1 MERHVASEVR
11 GCDESHNGRWENH
24 RSGKG
29 ALTFQYPFI
38 LRSRANQHLGENC
51 ESQKVVWELEERN
64 DRPGNLNFGVDPN
77 HRDGEGS
84 AVAFAAEGMS
94 GVPRNGGSDCVADDD
109 VRDVL
114 VAEGDR
120 RLADPAGKVR
130 EGEERVGNE
139 PVEEAG
145 EIRRRTVRLRGE
157 IARGNWVS
165 PRDLLEEEATGR
177 KVDSLQSTVSEKRE
191 EKKIPPLE
199 RKSPTLEEKFT
210 VDSFQLAALEKRNQ
224 EEKEERR
231 VVAIR
236 S

>member
-1 MERHVASEVR
+1 
-11 GCDESHNGRWENH
+11 
-24 RSGKG
+24 
-29 ALTFQYPFI
+29 
-38 LRSRANQHLGENC
+38 LR
-51 ESQKVVWELEERN
+51 V
-64 DRPGNLNFGVDPN
+64 
-77 HRDGEGS
+77 
-84 AVAFAAEGMS
+84 
-94 GVPRNGGSDCVADDD
+94 
-109 VRDVL
+109 
-114 VAEGDR
+114 
-120 RLADPAGKVR
+120 
-130 EGEERVGNE
+130 
-139 PVEEAG
+139 
-145 EIRRRTVRLRGE
+145 E

-177 KVDSLQSTVSEKRE
+177 KVDSLQSTVSEKGE

>member
-1 MERHVASEVR
+1 M
-11 GCDESHNGRWENH
+11 
-24 RSGKG
+24 
-29 ALTFQYPFI
+29 
-38 LRSRANQHLGENC
+38 
-51 ESQKVVWELEERN
+51 
-64 DRPGNLNFGVDPN
+64 
-77 HRDGEGS
+77 
-84 AVAFAAEGMS
+84 
-94 GVPRNGGSDCVADDD
+94 PRNGGSDCVADDD

-130 EGEERVGNE
+130 GGEERVGNE